1 MDGAATE
8 SPIKGP
14 PSLDGA
20 AREELPLGGYSTLTG
35 VFGVAFAGS
44 MALAVRRR
52 GELPPQPSPW
62 DVATIGVATHKLTR
76 LIAKANVTSFLRA
89 PFTEYEGRSGRAEV
103 SESPQGTGLRR
114 AVGEL
119 LVCPHC
125 LGQWVAGGFGV
136 GLVAA
141 PRMTRLLAAIYTAQA
156 TADFLQIA
164 YKAAEDAADS

>member
-76 LIAKANVTSFLRA
+76 LIAKAKVTSFLRA

-103 SESPQGTGLRR
+103 SESPQGRG
-114 AVGEL
+114 
-119 LVCPHC
+119 C
-125 LGQWVAGGFGV
+125 
-136 GLVAA
+136 AA
-141 PRMTRLLAAIYTAQA
+141 PSASCWSARTASASGWRAALGSA
-156 TADFLQIA
+156 
-164 YKAAEDAADS
+164 SSRRPG